1 MKSFKQFKQHLTE
14 FNESKE
20 DALVEEHLL
29 SEGAPQLSLAPSVS
43 KVIFGYSGTIN
54 YGGIDK
60 RPKNEFR
67 LNIPI
72 TTKFYKEV
80 IKKAMKDQGEVDGTW
95 MGYHVTD
102 ETHISNMIKLQNK
115 RKTISTFTS
124 MQHNMIDNGV
134 AGSKGGVVFM
144 LAGDALVRGKGDVES
159 LPDKGGRRWI
169 NLETVAQMDPVV
181 GKKLKSVFAKKTKG
195 ILDSAVAKTKTKM
208 MDILIKD
215 DPQYETMHW
224 THALDLISPQE
235 LDWKKNGSKN
245 AFGRWMFVHDMLHE
259 GKTWKGSDGRILKIP
274 QNLIGKCKAAA
285 IKAYM
290 DAIWEVMKYSWM
302 HDDISSAFGAVL
314 VKYIGNKYI
323 DQEMD
328 GSIDVPDNDEILMNN
343 FLILRM
349 YYNMNLD
356 DKTQSLLDKHDIPTR
371 QFFSGDSLVNQ
382 ITNMGGFMQ
391 GDTKE
396 QLQKDYKD

>member
-1 MKSFKQFKQHLTE
+1 
-14 FNESKE
+14 
-20 DALVEEHLL
+20 
-29 SEGAPQLSLAPSVS
+29 
-43 KVIFGYSGTIN
+43 
-54 YGGIDK
+54 
-60 RPKNEFR
+60 
-67 LNIPI
+67 
-72 TTKFYKEV
+72 
-80 IKKAMKDQGEVDGTW
+80 
-95 MGYHVTD
+95 
-102 ETHISNMIKLQNK
+102 
-115 RKTISTFTS
+115 

>member
-1 MKSFKQFKQHLTE
+1 MKSFKQHL
-14 FNESKE
+14 KE

-29 SEGAPQLSLAPSVS
+29 SEGAPQLSLAPSTS

-80 IKKAMKDQGEVDGTW
+80 VKGAMKAQGEVDGTW

-102 ETHISNMIKLQNK
+102 ASHISNMIKLQNK

-124 MQHNMIDNGV
+124 IQQNMIDMGV
-134 AGSKGGVVFM
+134 AGSEGGVVFM
-144 LAGDALVRGKGDVES
+144 LAGDALVRGKGDLES

-169 NLETVAQMDPVV
+169 NLETVALMDPVV

-195 ILDSAVAKTKTKM
+195 ILDKAVAWTHIAI
-208 MDILIKD
+208 MDILIKN
-215 DPQYETMHW
+215 DPQYENMHW
-224 THALDLISPQE
+224 THALDLIRPQE
-235 LDWKKNGSKN
+235 LDSKKNGSKN
-245 AFGRWMFVHDMLHE
+245 AFGRWMFVHDMIHE
-259 GKTWKGSDGRILKIP
+259 GKTWKGSDGRILNIP

-285 IKAYM
+285 IKSYM

-302 HDDISSAFGAVL
+302 HDDISSEFGAVL
-314 VKYIGNKYI
+314 VKYVGNKYI
-323 DQEMD
+323 DQDID
-328 GSIDVPDNDEILMNN
+328 GGHEEADTDEILMNN

-349 YYNMNLD
+349 YHNMELD
-356 DKTQSLLDKHDIPTR
+356 DKTQALIDKHSIPTR
-371 QFFSGDSLVNQ
+371 QFLMADEIIDQ